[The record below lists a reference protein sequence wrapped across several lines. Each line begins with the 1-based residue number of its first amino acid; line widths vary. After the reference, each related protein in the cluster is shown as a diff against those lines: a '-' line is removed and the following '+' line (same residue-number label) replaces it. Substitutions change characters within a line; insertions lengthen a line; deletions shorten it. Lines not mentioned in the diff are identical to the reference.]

1 MSLLG
6 KKRTKRSEEDDKVIN
21 HLFNQIVQEYEKLAG
36 IKEEEEENHEEEKE
50 KEENN
55 NKGKNEENPEIKI
68 IENTINISSKE
79 RIKNTTVKKDSK
91 NKKIEIKDKDEQ
103 KKDLFP
109 KEKNKNEEK
118 NIIKKEDKENVNNV
132 SKNPFSILFN
142 QANTSKESKDDKENK
157 KEIKSLFGD
166 IFKGNKQSLFD
177 NKNKKEETKSL
188 FNIPIKLDVKDNT
201 DDNNKIKNNENDKN
215 EKKEVSSGSIF
226 GNLPLFSNNGG
237 KSLFN
242 NNDNNSKNPPQ
253 LLFSNMNN
261 IKNPFSDIKGDAF
274 AKSLFSNK
282 EENNKNNAAEKEKDN
297 TLFEG
302 GDNDSDKSDEND
314 KPKKNYV
321 AEPLKAQS
329 DYSKIFNLNL
339 NNLFLYNKAE
349 KKYISKGS
357 GFFSIEKTKDE
368 KQSVAVFRNHAGNK
382 LVEGFLDPK
391 FNKFDIFNK
400 EFDYVVCFGI
410 IMINEGKPEIGFIK
424 IPFKNEDTAKELK
437 EAFEKALDYT
447 KKKD

>member
-103 KKDLFP
+103 KKELFA
-109 KEKNKNEEK
+109 KEKNKDEEK
-118 NIIKKEDKENVNNV
+118 NIIKKEEKENVNNI
-132 SKNPFSILFN
+132 SKNPFSSLFN
-142 QANTSKESKDDKENK
+142 EANVSKEIKDDKENK

-201 DDNNKIKNNENDKN
+201 DDNNKIKNNDNDKN
-215 EKKEVSSGSIF
+215 EKKKF
-226 GNLPLFSNNGG
+226 
-237 KSLFN
+237 
-242 NNDNNSKNPPQ
+242 
-253 LLFSNMNN
+253 LLAQFLE
-261 IKNPFSDIKGDAF
+261 ICLYFQIT
-274 AKSLFSNK
+274 
-282 EENNKNNAAEKEKDN
+282 EEN
-297 TLFEG
+297 
-302 GDNDSDKSDEND
+302 
-314 KPKKNYV
+314 
-321 AEPLKAQS
+321 
-329 DYSKIFNLNL
+329 
-339 NNLFLYNKAE
+339 LY
-349 KKYISKGS
+349 
-357 GFFSIEKTKDE
+357 
-368 KQSVAVFRNHAGNK
+368 
-382 LVEGFLDPK
+382 L
-391 FNKFDIFNK
+391 
-400 EFDYVVCFGI
+400 I
-410 IMINEGKPEIGFIK
+410 IMIIIRK
-424 IPFKNEDTAKELK
+424 ILLNYYFQI
-437 EAFEKALDYT
+437 
-447 KKKD
+447 